1 MRIGKESNMLPLE
14 VNVKKNVFNFI
25 KENDLT
31 EFSILVDMLQEKE
44 SFMLEDVLEEPYIY
58 IEYINSR
65 RRARGMV

>member
-1 MRIGKESNMLPLE
+1 MLPWE
-14 VNVKKNVFNFI
+14 VNIKKNVFNFI

>member
-1 MRIGKESNMLPLE
+1 MLPLE

-44 SFMLEDVLEEPYIY
+44 NFMLEDVLEEPYIY